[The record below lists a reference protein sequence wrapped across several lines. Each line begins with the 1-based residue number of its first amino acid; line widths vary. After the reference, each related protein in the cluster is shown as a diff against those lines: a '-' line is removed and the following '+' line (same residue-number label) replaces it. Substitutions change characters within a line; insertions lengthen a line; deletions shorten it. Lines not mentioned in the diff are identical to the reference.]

1 MPLAALILV
10 AYPAAAAPDPPPPT
24 LELQLIVVSTGA
36 APDQLAVA
44 FATEEPDSQ
53 IKQDFA
59 AVAQELGTAVPKT
72 RISRKDVR
80 GKPIPAAQAE
90 MPGLTDWTTGAVKL
104 DPLIK
109 VFRRYGH
116 FRVSYIFV
124 GAFPIRPMGNVSQP
138 PVRVTERISGNSLSY
153 EIWVDQSKGVP
164 KTVPSVTSSSDPR
177 KLIIGVMSLLLVLIG
192 SVFLIL
198 LVMKKQRPAGKAGE
212 GES

>member
-1 MPLAALILV
+1 MLIGAV
-10 AYPAAAAPDPPPPT
+10 VAAAQDAPTPN

-44 FATEEPDSQ
+44 FATQEPNSQ

-59 AVAQELGTAVPKT
+59 DIAQELGTAVPEVRIT
-72 RISRKDVR
+72 RKAVR
-80 GKPIPAAQAE
+80 GKPVPAAQAE
-90 MPGLTDWTTGAVKL
+90 MPGLTDWATGKVKL

-116 FRVSYIFV
+116 FRVNYIFV
-124 GAFPIRPMGNVSQP
+124 GAFPIRPMGNVTQP
-138 PVRVTERISGNSLSY
+138 PVRVAERISGNSLSY

-164 KTVPSVTSSSDPR
+164 ASVPSVSSKSDPN
-177 KLIIGVMSLLLVLIG
+177 KLIIGVISLLLVLVG

-198 LVMKKQRPAGKAGE
+198 HVMKKQRPAGEAGE
-212 GES
+212 GKP